1 MTGAINLMYNL
12 NFIIMRNLVKQ
23 EESKNGKY
31 RVSVYYDEYAESPCT
46 KWDLGAAYLF
56 EYNDH
61 YGRTHRLHD
70 DCSWREVYDTKWDSN
85 KHSLADAVCSIV
97 KDYVYDNDIIK
108 YLRNGTDSYR
118 LVYNRKD
125 RIWQLMYNPRTCGKE
140 YSCVNWWNCK
150 LEDLDASELLE
161 NLDYEDYVDLLTKY
175 GKDIYVKDFT
185 LTGYCQGDSVDVFAF
200 CTKEMLEKRSGR
212 NEKTYKTWQE
222 QADAIMECEIDCIN
236 HWMWGD
242 VYGYVL
248 EERKNFTKTYEDGEV
263 EEDFEWKEIDS
274 CGGYFED
281 PDDIIEETLSGY
293 EKEAA

>member
-1 MTGAINLMYNL
+1 MKT
-12 NFIIMRNLVKQ
+12 LVKQ
-23 EESKNGKY
+23 EESTNGQY

-46 KWDLGAAYLF
+46 NWGLGATYLF
-56 EYNDH
+56 EYNDR
-61 YGRTHRLHD
+61 YSNQLHNG
-70 DCSWREVYDTKWDSN
+70 CSWREVYNPKWDDN
-85 KHSLADAVCSIV
+85 NHSLADAVFSIV
-97 KDYVYDNDIIK
+97 RDYVSDKDIIK
-108 YLRNGTDSYR
+108 YLKEGTDSYR

-125 RIWQLMYNPRTCGKE
+125 RIWELMYNPRTWGKE
-140 YSCVNWWNCK
+140 WSSINWWDCK
-150 LEDLDASELLE
+150 LEDIDASELLE

-200 CTKEMLEKRSGR
+200 CTKEMLEKRIGR

-222 QADAIMECEIDCIN
+222 QADAIMEGEIDCIN
-236 HWMWGD
+236 RWMWGD

-263 EEDFEWKEIDS
+263 EEDFEWEEIDS
-274 CGGYFED
+274 CCGYFEE
-281 PDDIIEETLSGY
+281 PDDIIEEILSDY

>member
-1 MTGAINLMYNL
+1 
-12 NFIIMRNLVKQ
+12 MRNLVKQ

-46 KWDLGAAYLF
+46 NWDLGAAYLF
-56 EYNDH
+56 EYNNH

-70 DCSWREVYDTKWDSN
+70 NCSWREVYDHKCDSN

-97 KDYVYDNDIIK
+97 RDYVSDKDIIK

-125 RIWQLMYNPRTCGKE
+125 MIWQLMYNPRTLGKE
-140 YSCVNWWNCK
+140 DNCVNWWNCK
-150 LEDLDASELLE
+150 LEDLDASELLD

-175 GKDIYVKDFT
+175 GKDIYVKEYT

-212 NEKTYKTWQE
+212 NEKTYRTWQE
-222 QADAIMECEIDCIN
+222 QADAIMEGEIDCIN
-236 HWMWGD
+236 RWMWGD

-274 CGGYFED
+274 CGGYFEE
-281 PDDIIEETLSGY
+281 PDDIIKEILSEYGEE
-293 EKEAA
+293 AD